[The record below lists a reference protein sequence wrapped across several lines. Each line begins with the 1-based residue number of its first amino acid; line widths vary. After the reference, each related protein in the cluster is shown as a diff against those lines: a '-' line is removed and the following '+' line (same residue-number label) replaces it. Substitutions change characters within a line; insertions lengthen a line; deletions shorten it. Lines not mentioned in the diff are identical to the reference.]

1 MFNPEKMKIGMDMA
15 GCVTI
20 KLAQPFDM
28 ELEVY
33 PKLYGVLSFYAEK
46 NGMDIVDFASDILMK
61 HLGGG
66 SGEVALFRLGALT
79 QEHGLSREKEIL
91 NQLAN
96 ALTILSLKEYLRM
109 RRGNR

>member
-1 MFNPEKMKIGMDMA
+1 MFNPEKMIGMDMA

-33 PKLYGVLSFYAEK
+33 PKLYGALAFRAKRRS
-46 NGMDIVDFASDILMK
+46 MDIVDFASDILRE
-61 HLGGG
+61 HLGG
-66 SGEVALFRLGALT
+66 SSEAAIFRLGVLT
-79 QEHGLSREKEIL
+79 QEHRLSREKEIL

-96 ALTILSLKEYLRM
+96 ALTILSLKEYLRTK
-109 RRGNR
+109 RGS

>member
-1 MFNPEKMKIGMDMA
+1 MFNPEKTIGMDMA

-28 ELEVY
+28 ELETY
-33 PKLYGVLSFYAEK
+33 PKLYGILSFYAEK
-46 NGMDIVDFASDILMK
+46 NGMDIVDFASDILRK

-66 SGEVALFRLGALT
+66 SSEAAMLRLGMLT
-79 QEHGLSREKEIL
+79 QEHRISREKEIL

-96 ALTILSLKEYLRM
+96 ALTILSLREYLRM
-109 RRGNR
+109 KRGS